1 MSSWMTVM
9 VIYGMFVVPSDLIL
23 NSELRYCQ
31 AHMQMYTMSWMQ
43 LSVKPLKS
51 CGSSYKVTQYVVLIL
66 VKESRKDIIFMFEM
80 EHPCS
85 CAVIFLW
92 ELPKNSFSTSLSRS
106 FCRKLSDGIC
116 IQHQYALDRRTE
128 QYFHRF
134 VNFLKIH
141 LFCGLTTSCV
151 FYASGLYWMWV
162 KSKIFS

>member
-1 MSSWMTVM
+1 MVAQIPYSWIWLNFSIRYNLYASFTRMSSWMTVM

-80 EHPCS
+80 EHPCRLS
-85 CAVIFLW
+85 MRL
-92 ELPKNSFSTSLSRS
+92 SFS
-106 FCRKLSDGIC
+106 FEN
-116 IQHQYALDRRTE
+116 Y
-128 QYFHRF
+128 
-134 VNFLKIH
+134 LKIRFLH
-141 LFCGLTTSCV
+141 HSPVLSVENWAMESVFNINMRWIDGLNSI
-151 FYASGLYWMWV
+151 FIGL
-162 KSKIFS
+162 SIS